1 MKNSTK
7 LFGKLLLTLCLPVA
21 FSCSVDANYDLS
33 KDIDMTVSVAEGLT
47 IPLGSTE
54 KIMLTELLD
63 TLDSD
68 VIKIDKETGFYSI
81 EESGSIDATEF
92 DVESFTIEI
101 DPHRDV
107 QLYDFNLY
115 NLGNDFEIPDELE
128 GVLPANSYA
137 YVLEDEIDENI
148 ASFDIEE
155 EVPAEVLAIKRV
167 TFKNPVQFTVEV
179 DVTLTERA
187 DEFSV
192 FIDNLHI
199 HTDKDKGFYVEV
211 PEYVKFADGIALEDG
226 NKLYIGELEEE
237 SVSKGVKRFYYT
249 LKVDALDFSSMPDGE
264 LLINDGKLVIK
275 EDDLEVYGALKSD
288 TVFLSAS
295 NLLQINGVKI
305 ETLFTVGEIV
315 VDSVYGRFSPEIDP
329 VESWVDINIGDDLD
343 NLNFEFTNP
352 QLFVTIDNGASINVN
367 GDVNIKGYKSGLPL
381 DNAEVNTSFE
391 VQASAVNNF
400 YLSRLGGSM
409 DGYTSIHIPNLN
421 DIIRDVPERLKIYF
435 EPNVNS
441 SLVSK
446 VQLGTPMSVKG
457 SYRIFVP
464 MEFESFSLEYTE
476 RIENVLGDNSDDIT
490 DYISDINS
498 VTLIVLVDNTV
509 PASFV
514 PTIIAYKKDGVTK
527 LDGIKVEVFGE
538 IVAGNGYKDGKLT
551 EPVGGEVAI
560 RISATDGQLADLDI
574 IDFVV
579 KGSGSGALNANEYI
593 QIKNMTLSID
603 KPIEVDMN

>member
-1 MKNSTK
+1 MKNTTK
-7 LFGKLLLTLCLPVA
+7 LFGKLLLMLCLPVA

-47 IPLGSTE
+47 SPLGSTE

-68 VIKIDKETGFYSI
+68 VIKINKETGFYSI

-128 GVLPANSYA
+128 GALPANSYA

-167 TFKNPVQFTVEV
+167 TFKKPVQFTVEV

-199 HTDKDKGFYVEV
+199 HTDKDKRFYVEV

-249 LKVDALDFSSMPDGE
+249 LKVDALDFSSMPEGE
-264 LLINDGKLVIK
+264 LLINDGKLVVK
-275 EDDLEVYGALKSD
+275 EDDLDVYGVLQSD

-295 NLLQINGVKI
+295 NLLQIKGVKI

-409 DGYTSIHIPNLN
+409 DGYTSIHVPDLN

-498 VTLIVLVDNTV
+498 VTLTVLVDNTV

-574 IDFVV
+574 IDFVI

-593 QIKNMTLSID
+593 QIKNISLSID

>member
-1 MKNSTK
+1 MKNTTK
-7 LFGKLLLTLCLPVA
+7 LSGKLLLMLCLPVA

-101 DPHRDV
+101 DPYRDV

-128 GVLPANSYA
+128 GALPANSYA

-167 TFKNPVQFTVEV
+167 TFKKPVQFTVEV

-199 HTDKDKGFYVEV
+199 HTDKDKRFYVEV

-249 LKVDALDFSSMPDGE
+249 LNVDALDFSSMPDGE

-409 DGYTSIHIPNLN
+409 DGYTSIHVPELN

-498 VTLIVLVDNTV
+498 VTLTVLVDNTV